1 MPMSDFWS
9 KTAGPSPNVL
19 RPATP
24 NNRVATPAPVENIEW
39 DEPPAPK
46 PEQRVMEKK
55 GCVFA
60 KSCNLPDG
68 ITDHKNP
75 TGFVP
80 VEKLADYGLWAVLS
94 TSVAIKSTATPLK
107 LVGNSATG
115 STILSRLGGTLSL
128 QLIEVGPVV
137 AASAAIGTLALL
149 MPNTSIS
156 PDSAFYTTEQ
166 YSGMEKGRTRV
177 RVNVKQLPDGSVNAY
192 GYYTGGKTDW
202 ENVKVIK
209 ATPKGETFVADVGKG
224 FEVIW
229 TPATNPSNTLGIPA
243 LHGAPSLPSIWVYP
257 PTEKSDQILVNP
269 VHPPDYKDAII
280 WFPSTDIQPIY
291 VMLSVRYDVGV
302 VTGRGKPVTGLWLE
316 GASTATGAPIPS
328 QIADALRGRSFE
340 TFDDFRAA
348 FWLEVSKD
356 TELYSQFIEDNQ
368 AKLARGRAPV
378 AIRPEQAGQRVKF
391 EIHHIE
397 YIKNGGEVYDVDN
410 LAVMTPKL
418 HIQIHK
424 DVK

>member
-1 MPMSDFWS
+1 MSNFWS
-9 KTAGPSPNVL
+9 NTAGPSPNVL

-24 NNRVATPAPVENIEW
+24 NNRVAASAPVENIQW

-46 PEQRVMEKK
+46 PLPPVMEKK

-68 ITDHKNP
+68 ITDHKNSS
-75 TGFVP
+75 GFVP

-94 TSVAIKSTATPLK
+94 TGVAIKSTPTALQ
-107 LVGNSATG
+107 LVGSSSTG

-128 QLIEVGPVV
+128 QLIEVSPVV
-137 AASAAIGTLALL
+137 AAGAAIGTLALL

-192 GYYTGGKTDW
+192 GFYTGGKTDW

-209 ATPKGETFVADVGKG
+209 ATPRGETFVADVGNG

-229 TPATNPSNTLGIPA
+229 TPAANPSDTLGIPA
-243 LHGAPSLPSIWVYP
+243 LQGAPSLPSIWVYP

-269 VHPPDYKDAII
+269 AHPPEYQDAII

-291 VMLSVRYDVGV
+291 VMLSVRYDAGV
-302 VTGRGKPVTGLWLE
+302 VTGRGKPITGIWLE
-316 GASTATGAPIPS
+316 GASTGTGAPIPE

-340 TFDDFRAA
+340 SFDDFRAA

-356 TELYSQFIEDNQ
+356 PVLNSQFIEDNQ

-378 AIRPEQAGQRVKF
+378 AIRPEQVGERVKF

-397 YIKNGGEVYDVDN
+397 YIKNGGEVYNVDN

-418 HIQIHK
+418 HIQVHK